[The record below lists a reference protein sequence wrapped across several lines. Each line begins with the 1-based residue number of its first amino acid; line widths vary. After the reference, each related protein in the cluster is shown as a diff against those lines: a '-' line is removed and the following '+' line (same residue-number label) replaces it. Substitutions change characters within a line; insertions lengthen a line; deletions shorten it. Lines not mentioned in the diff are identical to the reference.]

1 MAGLATS
8 WAAAWTAGLLA
19 LAPAM
24 AQTGTPW
31 IDPPAAIEPPAPSA
45 SSPADKAPSAAGESQ
60 PPASRS
66 PDRSAVP
73 RQARPAHVDPPP
85 RPAEAAPPR
94 EAAPSIRSARPR
106 RNVAPNEE
114 RKAAR
119 SSDPHEGA
127 LAALEGTA
135 RQVALDYLDFWS
147 APNAVT
153 VETTPGFYAPRV
165 EFHGREMSARAL
177 VELKRR
183 FVRRW
188 PVRAYT
194 PQLDTMRVDCRE
206 DEVCRVRT
214 AFTFMAISPDRG
226 RRSQGMGNLEL
237 EISFARGRP
246 VIVAETSRV
255 VQRGRIAGRQVTWE
269 EAEDD

>member
-1 MAGLATS
+1 
-8 WAAAWTAGLLA
+8 
-19 LAPAM
+19 
-24 AQTGTPW
+24 
-31 IDPPAAIEPPAPSA
+31 
-45 SSPADKAPSAAGESQ
+45 
-60 PPASRS
+60 
-66 PDRSAVP
+66 
-73 RQARPAHVDPPP
+73 
-85 RPAEAAPPR
+85 
-94 EAAPSIRSARPR
+94 
-106 RNVAPNEE
+106 
-114 RKAAR
+114 
-119 SSDPHEGA
+119 
-127 LAALEGTA
+127 
-135 RQVALDYLDFWS
+135 
-147 APNAVT
+147 

-177 VELKRR
+177 FELKRR

-226 RRSQGMGNLEL
+226 RRSQGVGNLEL

-255 VQRGRIAGRQVTWE
+255 VQRGRIPGRQVTWE